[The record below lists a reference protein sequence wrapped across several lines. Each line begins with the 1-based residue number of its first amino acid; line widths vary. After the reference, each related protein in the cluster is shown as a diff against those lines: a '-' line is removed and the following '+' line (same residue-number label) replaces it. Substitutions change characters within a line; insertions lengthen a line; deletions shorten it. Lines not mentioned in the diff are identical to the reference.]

1 MRMVMASLAAGLLAM
16 GALAPALAEPPRERA
31 ERHGRG
37 GHDRDWRG
45 HDRQLERDYDRSDKR
60 AAGWGR
66 DGRYDRRYPALSDWP
81 PDWPYDRTSHWGWSG
96 GYGSVY
102 GSPFDGRR
110 FAEDYGRPRYSGR
123 VVITDYRRYH
133 LPPPRHGQVY
143 YRDDRTG
150 EILLIAAATG
160 LVLWALSQ

>member
-1 MRMVMASLAAGLLAM
+1 MRMVMASLAAGLVAM
-16 GALAPALAEPPRERA
+16 GALAPALAEPPYERA

-37 GHDRDWRG
+37 GHARDWRG
-45 HDRQLERDYDRSDKR
+45 PDRQLERDYDRSDQR
-60 AAGWGR
+60 IAGWGR
-66 DGRYDRRYPALSDWP
+66 EGRYDRRHSP
-81 PDWPYDRTSHWGWSG
+81 PHDGWSYDRGWSG
-96 GYGSVY
+96 GQWFAYGSVY
-102 GSPFDGRR
+102 GSPYDWRRVADG
-110 FAEDYGRPRYSGR
+110 YGRPRHSGR

-143 YRDDRTG
+143 YRDERTG